1 MILNTTHL
9 QGELT
14 PILVQMVKSANTNGL
29 LDNDCDS
36 SKYHSLTRSVIE
48 PTESNSVLLGGAAKG
63 KTKKGKIVSEEYY
76 ESYYRNLD
84 ENSNLRDLKDRSM
97 VLVVFAATTII

>member
-1 MILNTTHL
+1 
-9 QGELT
+9 
-14 PILVQMVKSANTNGL
+14 MVKSANTNGL

-36 SKYHSLTRSVIE
+36 SKYQSLTRSVIE
-48 PTESNSVLLGGAAKG
+48 PTESNSVLLGGAGKG
-63 KTKKGKIVSEEYY
+63 KTKKGKIVPEEYY

-97 VLVVFAATTII
+97 VLAATTLF